1 LRAGRT
7 PCPFSAP
14 QRPRYGIGGLKNL
27 ADLAKEG
34 NQVIATKPNDL
45 FNYWRADEAAA
56 CLELPDETYTF
67 LWNEIVPR
75 QGKKE
80 FYEEPV
86 HQEKNLTRY
95 WRSVPEEHRVILNKT
110 AEQFGA

>member
-1 LRAGRT
+1 M
-7 PCPFSAP
+7 
-14 QRPRYGIGGLKNL
+14 RPRYGIGGLKNL

-56 CLELPDETYTF
+56 CLELPDETYSF

-80 FYEEPV
+80 FHENPV
-86 HQEKNLTRY
+86 HEEKNLARY
-95 WRSVPEEHRVILNKT
+95 WKLVPEEHRVILNK
-110 AEQFGA
+110 AAKQFGA